1 LPCIDIG
8 KKSYLPL
15 ELCKTQLKNKAS
27 LTDKETA
34 ELVKLTAVKA
44 PERMQYINN
53 WALNSGISKDPILK
67 EYNIS
72 VDLKM
77 VELDGRVIEPPDVE
91 YAPRM
96 IAKSA
101 EINEKG
107 AWNHQNYQFKNSKS
121 INRWICLNFAGRTSG
136 DSAFSFATKIVQVGK
151 KHGMQIANPL
161 GYDEIKKR
169 VIRDDE
175 IKQLFVKMY
184 DKYKPLD
191 LILVIFSGTSSA
203 YKVIKTCGDLLYG
216 VATQGVEEK
225 NVYKM
230 NDQTVSNILLKIN
243 NKLGGVNFALSR
255 MNRLFTMHLQDL
267 YNGPLMIFGA
277 DVTHPSPGD
286 KQRDSIVGVVGSLD
300 TDCCNYAARLFVQR
314 SPTGQAYEMIHDLDK
329 MFKSLLQSFFDL
341 HKQFPKKIV
350 FYRDGVS
357 EGQFQLVLRHEIN
370 RIRSACQ
377 SILPDYNPDITFVV
391 VQKRH
396 HTRFFPVNQQ
406 DKKGKSE
413 NIPPGTVVDRDLVS
427 KYMFD
432 FFLCSHSGIQ
442 GTSRPCRYFVLHDD
456 NNFTMNQIQVLSFYL
471 CHVYSRCPRSVSYP
485 APAYYAHLAAFRGR
499 DYIRK
504 DLVLR

>member
-1 LPCIDIG
+1 
-8 KKSYLPL
+8 
-15 ELCKTQLKNKAS
+15 
-27 LTDKETA
+27 
-34 ELVKLTAVKA
+34 
-44 PERMQYINN
+44 
-53 WALNSGISKDPILK
+53 
-67 EYNIS
+67 
-72 VDLKM
+72 
-77 VELDGRVIEPPDVE
+77 
-91 YAPRM
+91 
-96 IAKSA
+96 
-101 EINEKG
+101 
-107 AWNHQNYQFKNSKS
+107 
-121 INRWICLNFAGRTSG
+121 
-136 DSAFSFATKIVQVGK
+136 
-151 KHGMQIANPL
+151 MQIANPL

-169 VIRDDE
+169 QVRDDE
-175 IKQLFVKMY
+175 IKQLFVKMH

-191 LILVIFSGTSSA
+191 LVLVIFSGTSSA

-225 NVYKM
+225 NVFKSQ
-230 NDQTVSNILLKIN
+230 DQTVSNILLKIN

-255 MNRLFTMHLQDL
+255 MNRIFTMHLQDL

-286 KQRDSIVGVVGSLD
+286 KQLDSIVGVVGSLD
-300 TDCCNYAARLFVQR
+300 SDCCNYAARLFVQR

-329 MFKSLLQSFFDL
+329 MFKSLLQSFFNV

-370 RIRSACQ
+370 RIRAACQ
-377 SILPDYNPDITFVV
+377 SISSGYEPAITFVV

-485 APAYYAHLAAFRGR
+485 SPAYFAHLAAFRGR